1 MIVRKSLSWQRIAFF
16 AGFPMLGVFA
26 LATVV
31 TFFYE
36 LLHWK
41 SISIGVNILSPI
53 STALALFLGFRTN
66 SAYDRWW
73 EARTLWGGI
82 VNHSRNLARQV
93 LTLTDAPKSDAEE
106 RTLKAFEKEMVYSQ
120 IAFVHALRCFLRQQP
135 ASDDIAPYLAP
146 ALVESLRD
154 QKNIPQAILLHM
166 SERLRQ
172 AFRDGYFDSI
182 RFTAISNT
190 LSELTNAQGGCERI
204 KNTPIPRQYDFFP
217 RLYVGIY
224 CILLPFGL
232 VSEMHWYTPMAA
244 VAIGFL
250 FFVLDSIGRNI
261 ESPFEN
267 TINDTPMSAIS
278 RTIEIN
284 LRQMLGE
291 KDLPSPVEPV
301 DGFLY

>member
-1 MIVRKSLSWQRIAFF
+1 MIVRKHLSFRRILYAS
-16 AGFPMLGVFA
+16 GFPMLGVFA
-26 LATVV
+26 LASCITV
-31 TFFYE
+31 FYE

-41 SISIGVNILSPI
+41 SISIGVNILTPI
-53 STALALFLGFRTN
+53 SAALAIFLGFRTN
-66 SAYDRWW
+66 SSYDRWW

-82 VNHSRNLARQV
+82 VNQSRTLARQI
-93 LTLTDAPKSDAEE
+93 LTLTDAPKSDVEGRAVES
-106 RTLKAFEKEMVYSQ
+106 FEQEMIYSQ
-120 IAFVHALRCFLRQQP
+120 IAFVHALRCFLRKQSVADEIAAYLP
-135 ASDDIAPYLAP
+135 AHVVD
-146 ALVESLRD
+146 SLRED
-154 QKNIPQAILLHM
+154 KNIPQAILLQM
-166 SERLRQ
+166 GKRLQQ

-182 RFTAISNT
+182 RFAALSQT
-190 LSELTNAQGGCERI
+190 LTELTNLQGGCERI

-224 CILLPFGL
+224 CFLLPFGL
-232 VSEMHWYTPMAA
+232 VSEMHWYTPPAA

-267 TINDTPMSAIS
+267 TINDTPMTAIS

-291 KDLPSPVEPV
+291 KDLPPAVEPV